1 MTSRLLAAV
10 AAATVLAD
18 ASCAHTLR
26 GANPE
31 VGVSLPEDHAAHGDA
46 QSEWWHFHGHVTD
59 AQGRRYDWFLAFIK
73 QHTDLDSV
81 LWLPVRWFVDP
92 FQVALYTLTDRS
104 AGKFHVAE
112 KHAYPD
118 TWTADASGE
127 RMALRHGSWSAQRSD
142 DGTMTL
148 AARSRTTSLELALRP
163 LKAPALLGKD
173 GYLHV
178 PPRSSHY
185 YYSIPRMVADGTITV
200 DGDVRAV
207 SGLGWF
213 KHEWGFLYADDVAGW
228 VWFGVQLA
236 SGEELEI
243 GLIFDEQSNLVDGS
257 FAVVEER
264 DGKVTPIRV
273 RELEVKESGDTWRSP
288 RTGTV
293 YPIGW
298 LLEIPG
304 RGSLALEAAVAGQ
317 EMVVFPVNLWAGG
330 LTVEGVFDGQP
341 VTGECFAEV
350 VGLDEP
356 FGRNLLRS
364 GRPTKWEMV
373 KPKPVKKPPKKPPV
387 KK

>member
-1 MTSRLLAAV
+1 M
-10 AAATVLAD
+10 
-18 ASCAHTLR
+18 
-26 GANPE
+26 
-31 VGVSLPEDHAAHGDA
+31 
-46 QSEWWHFHGHVTD
+46 
-59 AQGRRYDWFLAFIK
+59 
-73 QHTDLDSV
+73 
-81 LWLPVRWFVDP
+81 
-92 FQVALYTLTDRS
+92 
-104 AGKFHVAE
+104 
-112 KHAYPD
+112 
-118 TWTADASGE
+118 
-127 RMALRHGSWSAQRSD
+127 
-142 DGTMTL
+142 
-148 AARSRTTSLELALRP
+148 
-163 LKAPALLGKD
+163 
-173 GYLHV
+173 